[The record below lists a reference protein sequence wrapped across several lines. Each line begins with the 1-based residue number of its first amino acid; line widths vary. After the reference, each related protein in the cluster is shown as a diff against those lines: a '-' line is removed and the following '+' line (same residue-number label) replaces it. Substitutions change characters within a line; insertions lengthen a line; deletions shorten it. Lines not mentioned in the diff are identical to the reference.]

1 MDPLALG
8 NGSGR
13 DNMLNELASFP
24 LRVGGLDVI
33 PLLICALGAVGLL
46 AYGRR
51 ALRDGLRV
59 RA

>member
-1 MDPLALG
+1 
-8 NGSGR
+8 
-13 DNMLNELASFP
+13 MLNELASFP